1 MSTVVRRP
9 CLITRE
15 GHLRLQDELNRL
27 VSTER
32 RALAEALR
40 EAREDGAE
48 PENSSV
54 AVALDQLGALEC
66 RIGELEAML
75 SVARI
80 ADPPPDGVA
89 GIGRRVQIRMA
100 GGAEPRDYHLVGA
113 LECDPERSRISV
125 ESPVGE
131 ALVGRRAGEVVEVD
145 TPGGL
150 RTVEIVAV
158 GEAEA

>member
-75 SVARI
+75 SVARV

-89 GIGRRVQIRMA
+89 GIGRRVRIRVA
-100 GGAEPRDYHLVGA
+100 PATRVLEYVLVGA
-113 LECDPERSRISV
+113 IEADAATGRISV
-125 ESPVGE
+125 ESPIGE
-131 ALVGRRAGEVVEVD
+131 ALVGRRAQETVEVQ

-158 GEAEA
+158 VDEGG